1 VNDPFT
7 ANSPLNAPAGTP
19 RDGGHASLFATALS
33 QFERGADLIDLPD
46 DLRSILSQ
54 PKNEIIVNFPV
65 KMNDGHYR
73 VFRGYRI
80 QHSNLLGPYKGGVR
94 FHPMVDLDEVKALAS
109 WMTWKSALCEIPF
122 GGAKGGIS
130 FDPKALASDELERVV
145 RRFTHALGS
154 NIGPDHDI
162 PAPDLGS
169 NAQSMVWMMDTYANS
184 TGAAERQNVKSIVTG
199 KTLETGGSP
208 GREKATGQ
216 GVVFCLQHW
225 ADEVGFDLTGA
236 TVSIQGFGNV
246 GSATGRILQV
256 HGAKVVAVADHAAAI
271 ADEDGIDAFEL
282 TDWVRDHGSVAG
294 FPRAMW
300 IDPDD
305 YWAVPADVLVPA
317 ALENQVT
324 MDNVAQIQAKVI
336 VEAANGPTTPDAE
349 RALVQRGIEVLPDIL
364 VNAGGVVVS
373 YFEWLQNRSAQ
384 RWNLDDVDH
393 KLRDTLWRACDAVG
407 YLREELEVAS
417 RRDAAYAVALRRLW
431 VVYEQRGIFP

>member
-1 VNDPFT
+1 MTDT
-7 ANSPLNAPAGTP
+7 GT
-19 RDGGHASLFATALS
+19 SLFATALD
-33 QFERGADLIDLPD
+33 QFNRGADLIDLPD

-65 KMNDGHYR
+65 RMNDGTYR

-94 FHPMVDLDEVKALAS
+94 FHNMVDLDEVKALAS
-109 WMTWKSALCEIPF
+109 WMTWKSALCDIPF

-130 FDPKALASDELERVV
+130 FDPTVLETDELERVV

-184 TGAAERQNVKSIVTG
+184 TGSTERQNVKRIVTG

-225 ADEVGFDLTGA
+225 ADEVGFDLVGA

-256 HGAKVVAVADHAAAI
+256 HGARLVAVQDHGGSI
-271 ADEDGIDAFEL
+271 TDEDGIDAFEL
-282 TDWVRDHGSVAG
+282 ADWVREHGSVAG
-294 FPRAMW
+294 FPSAMW
-300 IDPDD
+300 IDDED
-305 YWAVPADVLVPA
+305 FWSVPADLLVPA

-324 MDNVAQIQAKVI
+324 AEHAGRIQARVV
-336 VEAANGPTTPDAE
+336 VEAANGPTTLEAE
-349 RALVQRGIEVLPDIL
+349 KILAQRGIDVLPDIL

-373 YFEWLQNRSAQ
+373 YFEWLQNRSAE
-384 RWNLDDVDH
+384 RWDLEDVDF
-393 KLRDTLWRACDAVG
+393 KLRETLWKACDAVVDI
-407 YLREELEVAS
+407 RKELEIQS
-417 RRDAAYAVALRRLW
+417 RRDAAYAVALRRLQ
-431 VVYEQRGIFP
+431 VVYKQRGIFP

>member
-1 VNDPFT
+1 MTDT
-7 ANSPLNAPAGTP
+7 GT
-19 RDGGHASLFATALS
+19 SLFATALD
-33 QFERGADLIDLPD
+33 QFNRGADLIDLPD

-65 KMNDGHYR
+65 RMNDGTYR

-80 QHSNLLGPYKGGVR
+80 QHSNLLGPYKGGIR
-94 FHPMVDLDEVKALAS
+94 FHNMVDLDEVKALAS
-109 WMTWKSALCEIPF
+109 WMTWKSALCDIPF

-130 FDPKALASDELERVV
+130 FDPTVLETDELERVV

-184 TGAAERQNVKSIVTG
+184 TGATERQNVKRIVTG

-225 ADEVGFDLTGA
+225 ADEVGFDLVGA

-256 HGAKVVAVADHAAAI
+256 HGARLVAVADHGGSI
-271 ADEDGIDAFEL
+271 TDEDGIDAFEL
-282 TDWVRDHGSVAG
+282 ADWVREHGSVAG
-294 FPRAMW
+294 FPSAMW
-300 IDPDD
+300 IDDED
-305 YWAVPADVLVPA
+305 FWSVPADLLVPA

-324 MDNVAQIQAKVI
+324 AEHAGRIQARVV
-336 VEAANGPTTPDAE
+336 VEAANGPTTLEAE
-349 RALVQRGIEVLPDIL
+349 KVLEQRGIDVLPDIL

-373 YFEWLQNRSAQ
+373 YFEWLQNRSAE
-384 RWNLDDVDH
+384 RWDLEDVDF
-393 KLRDTLWRACDAVG
+393 KLRETLWKACDAVVDI
-407 YLREELEVAS
+407 RKELEIQS
-417 RRDAAYAVALRRLW
+417 RRDAAYAVALRRLQ
-431 VVYEQRGIFP
+431 VVYKQRGIFP

>member
-1 VNDPFT
+1 MTDT
-7 ANSPLNAPAGTP
+7 GT
-19 RDGGHASLFATALS
+19 SLFATALD
-33 QFERGADLIDLPD
+33 QFNRGADLIDLPD
-46 DLRSILSQ
+46 DLKSILAQ

-65 KMNDGHYR
+65 RMNDGTYR

-94 FHPMVDLDEVKALAS
+94 FHNMVDLDEVKALAS
-109 WMTWKSALCEIPF
+109 WMTWKSALCDIPF

-130 FDPKALASDELERVV
+130 FDPTVLETDELERVV

-184 TGAAERQNVKSIVTG
+184 TGATERQNVKRIVTG

-225 ADEVGFDLTGA
+225 ADEVGFDLVGA

-256 HGAKVVAVADHAAAI
+256 HGARLVAVQDHGGSI
-271 ADEDGIDAFEL
+271 TDEDGIDAFEL
-282 TDWVRDHGSVAG
+282 ADWVREHSSVAG
-294 FPRAMW
+294 FPSAMW
-300 IDPDD
+300 IDDED
-305 YWAVPADVLVPA
+305 FWSVPADLLVPA

-324 MDNVAQIQAKVI
+324 AEHAGRIQARVV
-336 VEAANGPTTPDAE
+336 VEAANGPTTLEAE
-349 RALVQRGIEVLPDIL
+349 KILAQRGIDVLPDIL

-373 YFEWLQNRSAQ
+373 YFEWLQNRSAE
-384 RWNLDDVDH
+384 RWDLEDVDF
-393 KLRDTLWRACDAVG
+393 KLREILWKACDAVVDI
-407 YLREELEVAS
+407 RKELEIQS
-417 RRDAAYAVALRRLW
+417 RRDAAYAVALRRLQ
-431 VVYEQRGIFP
+431 VVYKQRGIFP

>member
-1 VNDPFT
+1 MTD
-7 ANSPLNAPAGTP
+7 AGT
-19 RDGGHASLFATALS
+19 SLFATALD
-33 QFERGADLIDLPD
+33 QFNRGADLIDLPD

-65 KMNDGHYR
+65 RMNDGTYR

-80 QHSNLLGPYKGGVR
+80 QHSNLLGPYKGGIR
-94 FHPMVDLDEVKALAS
+94 FHNMVDLDEVKALAS
-109 WMTWKSALCEIPF
+109 WMTWKSALCDIPF

-130 FDPKALASDELERVV
+130 FDPTVLETDELERVV

-184 TGAAERQNVKSIVTG
+184 TGATERQNVKRIVTG

-225 ADEVGFDLTGA
+225 ADEVGFDLVGA

-256 HGAKVVAVADHAAAI
+256 HGARLVAVADHGGSI
-271 ADEDGIDAFEL
+271 TDEDGIDAFEL
-282 TDWVRDHGSVAG
+282 ADWVQEHGSVAG
-294 FPRAMW
+294 FPSAMW
-300 IDPDD
+300 IDDED
-305 YWAVPADVLVPA
+305 FWSVPTDLLVPA

-324 MDNVAQIQAKVI
+324 AEHAGRIQARVV
-336 VEAANGPTTPDAE
+336 VEAANGPTTLEAE
-349 RALVQRGIEVLPDIL
+349 KILAQRNIDVLPDIL

-384 RWNLDDVDH
+384 RWDLEDVDF
-393 KLRDTLWRACDAVG
+393 KLREILWKACDAVVDI
-407 YLREELEVAS
+407 RKELEIQS
-417 RRDAAYAVALRRLW
+417 RRDAAYAVALRRLQ
-431 VVYEQRGIFP
+431 VVYKQRGIFP

>member
-1 VNDPFT
+1 MTDTGN
-7 ANSPLNAPAGTP
+7 
-19 RDGGHASLFATALS
+19 SLFATALD
-33 QFERGADLIDLPD
+33 QFNRGAEIIDLPD

-65 KMNDGHYR
+65 LMNDGSYR

-94 FHPMVDLDEVKALAS
+94 FHPMVDLDEVKALAT
-109 WMTWKSALCEIPF
+109 WMTWKSALCDIPF

-130 FDPKALASDELERVV
+130 FDPTTLEVDELERVV
-145 RRFTHALGS
+145 RRFTHALGT

-184 TGAAERQNVKSIVTG
+184 TGATERQNVKRIVTG

-225 ADEVGFDLTGA
+225 ADEVGFDLVGA

-256 HGAKVVAVADHAAAI
+256 HGARLVAVADHAGAI
-271 ADEDGIDAFEL
+271 TDEDGIDAFEL
-282 TDWVRDHGSVAG
+282 ADWVREHGSVAG
-294 FPRAMW
+294 FPKAMW
-300 IDPDD
+300 IDDED
-305 YWAVPADVLVPA
+305 FWSVPADILVPA
-317 ALENQVT
+317 ALENQLT
-324 MDNVAQIQAKVI
+324 AANVGRIQARVV
-336 VEAANGPTTPDAE
+336 VEAANGPTTLEAE
-349 RALVQRGIEVLPDIL
+349 KILEQRGIDVLPDIL

-384 RWNLDDVDH
+384 RWDLEDVDF
-393 KLRDTLWRACDAVG
+393 KLREILWKACDEVVDI
-407 YLREELEVAS
+407 RSELEIAS
-417 RRDAAYAVALRRLW
+417 RRDAAYAVALRRLQ

>member
-1 VNDPFT
+1 MTDST
-7 ANSPLNAPAGTP
+7 
-19 RDGGHASLFATALS
+19 SLFATALA
-33 QFERGADLIDLPD
+33 QFKRGADLIDLPD

-54 PKNEIIVNFPV
+54 PKNEVIVNFPV
-65 KMNDGHYR
+65 RMNDGSYR

-94 FHPMVDLDEVKALAS
+94 FHSLVDLDEVKALAS

-130 FDPKALASDELERVV
+130 FDPNTLEADELERVV
-145 RRFTHALGS
+145 RRFTHALGG

-184 TGAAERQNVKSIVTG
+184 TGTTERQNVKRIVTG

-225 ADEVGFDLTGA
+225 ADEVGFDLAGA
-236 TVSIQGFGNV
+236 TASLQGFGNV
-246 GSATGRILQV
+246 GSAAGRILQV
-256 HGAKVVAVADHAAAI
+256 HGARVVAVADHGGAI

-282 TDWVRDHGSVAG
+282 TDWVREHGSVAG

-305 YWAVPADVLVPA
+305 YWAVPADLLLPA
-317 ALENQVT
+317 ALENQITVE
-324 MDNVAQIQAKVI
+324 NVHQIQARVV
-336 VEAANGPTTPDAE
+336 VEAANGPTSLEAE
-349 RALVQRGIEVLPDIL
+349 QILADRGIDVLPDIL
-364 VNAGGVVVS
+364 VNAGGVIVS

-384 RWNLDDVDH
+384 RWSLEDVDF
-393 KLRDTLWRACDAVG
+393 KLRDTLWQACDSVAD
-407 YLREELEVAS
+407 LRAELEVPS
-417 RRDAAYAVALRRLW
+417 RRDAAYAVALRRLQ
-431 VVYEQRGIFP
+431 VVYKQRGIFP

>member
-1 VNDPFT
+1 
-7 ANSPLNAPAGTP
+7 
-19 RDGGHASLFATALS
+19 
-33 QFERGADLIDLPD
+33 
-46 DLRSILSQ
+46 
-54 PKNEIIVNFPV
+54 
-65 KMNDGHYR
+65 MNDGTYR

-94 FHPMVDLDEVKALAS
+94 FHNMVDLDEVKALAS
-109 WMTWKSALCEIPF
+109 WMTWKSALCDIPF

-130 FDPKALASDELERVV
+130 FDPTVLETDELERVV

-184 TGAAERQNVKSIVTG
+184 TGATERQNVKRIVTG

-225 ADEVGFDLTGA
+225 ADEVGFDLVGA

-256 HGAKVVAVADHAAAI
+256 HGARLVAVADHGGSI
-271 ADEDGIDAFEL
+271 TDEDGIDAFEL
-282 TDWVRDHGSVAG
+282 ADWVREHGSVAG
-294 FPRAMW
+294 FPSAMW
-300 IDPDD
+300 IDDED
-305 YWAVPADVLVPA
+305 FWSVPTDLLVPA

-324 MDNVAQIQAKVI
+324 AEHAGRIQARVV
-336 VEAANGPTTPDAE
+336 VEAANGPTTLEAE
-349 RALVQRGIEVLPDIL
+349 KILAQRGIDVLPDIL

-373 YFEWLQNRSAQ
+373 YFEWLQNRSAL
-384 RWNLDDVDH
+384 RWDLEDVDF
-393 KLRDTLWRACDAVG
+393 KLRETLWKACDAVVDI
-407 YLREELEVAS
+407 RKELEIQS
-417 RRDAAYAVALRRLW
+417 RRDAAYAVALRRLQ
-431 VVYEQRGIFP
+431 VVYKQRGIFP

>member
-1 VNDPFT
+1 MTDT
-7 ANSPLNAPAGTP
+7 GT
-19 RDGGHASLFATALS
+19 SLFATALD
-33 QFERGADLIDLPD
+33 QFNRGADLIDLPD

-65 KMNDGHYR
+65 RMNDGTYR

-94 FHPMVDLDEVKALAS
+94 FHNMVDLDEVKALAS
-109 WMTWKSALCEIPF
+109 WMTWKSALCDIPF

-130 FDPKALASDELERVV
+130 FDPTVLETDELERGV

-184 TGAAERQNVKSIVTG
+184 TGATERQNVKRIVTG

-225 ADEVGFDLTGA
+225 ADEVSFDLVGA

-256 HGAKVVAVADHAAAI
+256 HGARLVAVADHGGSI
-271 ADEDGIDAFEL
+271 TDEDGIDAFEL
-282 TDWVRDHGSVAG
+282 ADWVREHGSVAG
-294 FPRAMW
+294 FPSAMW
-300 IDPDD
+300 IDDED
-305 YWAVPADVLVPA
+305 FWSVPADLLVPA

-324 MDNVAQIQAKVI
+324 AEHAGRIQARVV
-336 VEAANGPTTPDAE
+336 VEAANGPTTLEAE
-349 RALVQRGIEVLPDIL
+349 KILAQRNIDVLPDIL

-373 YFEWLQNRSAQ
+373 YFEWLQNRSAL
-384 RWNLDDVDH
+384 RWDLEDVDF
-393 KLRDTLWRACDAVG
+393 KLRETLWKACDAVVDI
-407 YLREELEVAS
+407 RKELEIQS
-417 RRDAAYAVALRRLW
+417 RRDAAYAVALRRLQ
-431 VVYEQRGIFP
+431 VVYKQRGIFP

>member
-1 VNDPFT
+1 MTDT
-7 ANSPLNAPAGTP
+7 GT
-19 RDGGHASLFATALS
+19 SLFATALD
-33 QFERGADLIDLPD
+33 QFNRGADLIDLPD

-65 KMNDGHYR
+65 RMNDGTYR

-94 FHPMVDLDEVKALAS
+94 FHNMVDLDEVKALAS
-109 WMTWKSALCEIPF
+109 WMTWKSALCDIPF

-130 FDPKALASDELERVV
+130 FDPTVLETDELERVV

-184 TGAAERQNVKSIVTG
+184 TGATERQNVKRIVTG

-225 ADEVGFDLTGA
+225 ADEVGFDLVGA

-256 HGAKVVAVADHAAAI
+256 HGAKLVAVQDHGGSI
-271 ADEDGIDAFEL
+271 TDEDGIDAFEL
-282 TDWVRDHGSVAG
+282 ADWVREHGSVAG
-294 FPRAMW
+294 FPSAMW
-300 IDPDD
+300 IDDED
-305 YWAVPADVLVPA
+305 FWSVPADLLVPA

-324 MDNVAQIQAKVI
+324 AEHAGRIQARVV
-336 VEAANGPTTPDAE
+336 VEAANGPTTLEAE
-349 RALVQRGIEVLPDIL
+349 KILAQRGIDVLPDIL

-384 RWNLDDVDH
+384 RWDLEDVDF
-393 KLRDTLWRACDAVG
+393 KLRETLWKACDAVVDI
-407 YLREELEVAS
+407 RKELEIQS
-417 RRDAAYAVALRRLW
+417 RRDAAYAVALRRLQ
-431 VVYEQRGIFP
+431 VVYKQRGIFP

>member
-1 VNDPFT
+1 
-7 ANSPLNAPAGTP
+7 
-19 RDGGHASLFATALS
+19 
-33 QFERGADLIDLPD
+33 
-46 DLRSILSQ
+46 
-54 PKNEIIVNFPV
+54 
-65 KMNDGHYR
+65 MNDGTYR

-94 FHPMVDLDEVKALAS
+94 FHNMVDLDEVKALAS
-109 WMTWKSALCEIPF
+109 WMTWKSALCDIPF

-130 FDPKALASDELERVV
+130 FDPTVLETDELERVV

-184 TGAAERQNVKSIVTG
+184 TGATERQNVKRIVTG

-225 ADEVGFDLTGA
+225 ADEVGFDLVGA

-256 HGAKVVAVADHAAAI
+256 HGAKLVAVQDHGGSI
-271 ADEDGIDAFEL
+271 TDEDGIDAFEL
-282 TDWVRDHGSVAG
+282 ADWVREHGSVAG
-294 FPRAMW
+294 FPSAMW
-300 IDPDD
+300 IDDED
-305 YWAVPADVLVPA
+305 FWSVPADLLVPA

-324 MDNVAQIQAKVI
+324 AEHAGRIQARVV
-336 VEAANGPTTPDAE
+336 VEAANGPTTLEAE
-349 RALVQRGIEVLPDIL
+349 KILAQRGIDVLPDIL

-384 RWNLDDVDH
+384 RWDLEDVDF
-393 KLRDTLWRACDAVG
+393 KLRETLWKACDAVVDI
-407 YLREELEVAS
+407 RKELEIQS
-417 RRDAAYAVALRRLW
+417 RRDAAYAVALRRLQ
-431 VVYEQRGIFP
+431 VVYKQRGIFP

>member
-1 VNDPFT
+1 MTDTGN
-7 ANSPLNAPAGTP
+7 
-19 RDGGHASLFATALS
+19 SLFATALD
-33 QFERGADLIDLPD
+33 QFNRGAEIIDLPG

-65 KMNDGHYR
+65 LMNDGSYR

-94 FHPMVDLDEVKALAS
+94 FHPMVDLDEVKALAT
-109 WMTWKSALCEIPF
+109 WMTWKSALCDIPF

-130 FDPKALASDELERVV
+130 FDPTALEADELERVV
-145 RRFTHALGS
+145 RRFTHALGT

-184 TGAAERQNVKSIVTG
+184 TGATERQNVKRIVTG

-225 ADEVGFDLTGA
+225 ADEVGFDLVGA

-256 HGAKVVAVADHAAAI
+256 HGARLVAVADHAGAI
-271 ADEDGIDAFEL
+271 TDEDGIDAFEL
-282 TDWVRDHGSVAG
+282 ADWVREHGSVAG
-294 FPRAMW
+294 FPKAMW
-300 IDPDD
+300 IDDED
-305 YWAVPADVLVPA
+305 FWSVPADILVPA
-317 ALENQVT
+317 ALENQLT
-324 MDNVAQIQAKVI
+324 AANVGRIQARVV
-336 VEAANGPTTPDAE
+336 VEAANGPTTLEAE
-349 RALVQRGIEVLPDIL
+349 KILEQRGIDVLPDIL

-384 RWNLDDVDH
+384 RWDLEDVDF
-393 KLRDTLWRACDAVG
+393 KLREILWKACDEVVDI
-407 YLREELEVAS
+407 RSELEIAS
-417 RRDAAYAVALRRLW
+417 RRDAAYAVALRRLQ

>member
-1 VNDPFT
+1 MTDT
-7 ANSPLNAPAGTP
+7 GT
-19 RDGGHASLFATALS
+19 SLFATALD
-33 QFERGADLIDLPD
+33 QFNRGAEIIDLPD

-65 KMNDGHYR
+65 LMNDGSYR

-109 WMTWKSALCEIPF
+109 WMTWKSALCDIPF

-130 FDPKALASDELERVV
+130 FDPTALEADELERVV
-145 RRFTHALGS
+145 RRFTHALGT

-184 TGAAERQNVKSIVTG
+184 TGATERQNVKRIVTG

-225 ADEVGFDLTGA
+225 ADEVGFDLSGA

-246 GSATGRILQV
+246 GSATGKILQV
-256 HGAKVVAVADHAAAI
+256 HGARLVAVADHAGAI
-271 ADEDGIDAFEL
+271 TDEDGIDAFEL
-282 TDWVRDHGSVAG
+282 ADWVREHGSVAG
-294 FPRAMW
+294 FPEAMW
-300 IDPDD
+300 IDDED
-305 YWAVPADVLVPA
+305 FWSVPADILVPA

-324 MDNVAQIQAKVI
+324 AANAGRIQARVV
-336 VEAANGPTTPDAE
+336 VEAANGPTTLEAE
-349 RALVQRGIEVLPDIL
+349 KILEQRGIEVLPDIL

-384 RWNLDDVDH
+384 RWDLEDVDF
-393 KLRDTLWRACDAVG
+393 KLREILWKACGEVADI
-407 YLREELEVAS
+407 RSELKIAS
-417 RRDAAYAVALRRLW
+417 RRDAAYAVALRRLQ
-431 VVYEQRGIFP
+431 VVYQQRGIFP

>member
-1 VNDPFT
+1 MTDT
-7 ANSPLNAPAGTP
+7 GT
-19 RDGGHASLFATALS
+19 SLFATALD
-33 QFERGADLIDLPD
+33 QFNRGAEIIGLPD

-65 KMNDGHYR
+65 LMNNGTYR

-109 WMTWKSALCEIPF
+109 WMTWKSALCDIPF

-130 FDPKALASDELERVV
+130 FDPTALEADELERVV
-145 RRFTHALGS
+145 RRFTHALGT

-184 TGAAERQNVKSIVTG
+184 TGATERQSVKRIVTG

-225 ADEVGFDLTGA
+225 ADEVGFDLSGA

-246 GSATGRILQV
+246 GSATGKILQV
-256 HGAKVVAVADHAAAI
+256 HGARLVAVADHAGAI
-271 ADEDGIDAFEL
+271 TDEDGIDAFEL
-282 TDWVRDHGSVAG
+282 ADWVREHGSVAG
-294 FPRAMW
+294 FPKAMW
-300 IDPDD
+300 IDEEDF
-305 YWAVPADVLVPA
+305 WSVPADLLVPA
-317 ALENQVT
+317 ALENQIT
-324 MDNVAQIQAKVI
+324 AANVGRIQARVV
-336 VEAANGPTTPDAE
+336 VEAANGPTTLEAE
-349 RALVQRGIEVLPDIL
+349 KILEQRGIEVLPDIL

-384 RWNLDDVDH
+384 RWDLEDVDF
-393 KLRDTLWRACDAVG
+393 KLREILWKACDEVVDI
-407 YLREELEVAS
+407 RSELEIAS
-417 RRDAAYAVALRRLW
+417 RRDAAYAVALRRLQ

>member
-1 VNDPFT
+1 MTNT
-7 ANSPLNAPAGTP
+7 
-19 RDGGHASLFATALS
+19 SLFATALD
-33 QFERGADLIDLPD
+33 QFNRGADIIDLSD

-65 KMNDGHYR
+65 RMNNGTYR

-109 WMTWKSALCEIPF
+109 WMTWKSALCDIPF

-130 FDPKALASDELERVV
+130 FDPTALETDELERVI
-145 RRFTHALGS
+145 RRFTHALGT

-184 TGAAERQNVKSIVTG
+184 TGATESQNVKRIVTG

-225 ADEVGFDLTGA
+225 ADEVGFDLSGA

-256 HGAKVVAVADHAAAI
+256 HGAKLVAVADHAGAI
-271 ADEDGIDAFEL
+271 TDEDGIDAFEL
-282 TDWVRDHGSVAG
+282 ADWVREHGSVSG
-294 FPRAMW
+294 FPNAMW
-300 IDPDD
+300 IDDED
-305 YWAVPADVLVPA
+305 FWSVPADLLVPA
-317 ALENQVT
+317 ALENQIT
-324 MDNVAQIQAKVI
+324 AENVGRIQARVI
-336 VEAANGPTTPDAE
+336 VEAANGPTTLEAE
-349 RALVQRGIEVLPDIL
+349 KILKQRGIDVLPDIL

-384 RWNLDDVDH
+384 RWVLEDVDF
-393 KLRDTLWRACDAVG
+393 KLREILWKACDEVVNI
-407 YLREELEVAS
+407 RSELGIES
-417 RRDAAYAVALRRLW
+417 RRDAAYAVSLRRLQ
-431 VVYEQRGIFP
+431 VVYQQRGIFP

>member
-1 VNDPFT
+1 MTDT
-7 ANSPLNAPAGTP
+7 GT
-19 RDGGHASLFATALS
+19 SLFATALD
-33 QFERGADLIDLPD
+33 QFNRGADLIDLPG

-65 KMNDGHYR
+65 RMNDGTYR

-94 FHPMVDLDEVKALAS
+94 FHNMVDLDEVKALAS
-109 WMTWKSALCEIPF
+109 WMTWKSALCDIPF

-130 FDPKALASDELERVV
+130 FDPTVLETDELERVV

-184 TGAAERQNVKSIVTG
+184 TGATERQNVKRIVTG

-225 ADEVGFDLTGA
+225 ADEVGFDLVGA

-256 HGAKVVAVADHAAAI
+256 HGARLVAVADHGGSI
-271 ADEDGIDAFEL
+271 TDEDGIDAFEL
-282 TDWVRDHGSVAG
+282 ADWVREHSSVAG
-294 FPRAMW
+294 FPSAMW
-300 IDPDD
+300 IDDED
-305 YWAVPADVLVPA
+305 FWSVPADLLVPA

-324 MDNVAQIQAKVI
+324 AEHAGRIQARVV
-336 VEAANGPTTPDAE
+336 VEAANGPTTLEAE
-349 RALVQRGIEVLPDIL
+349 KILAQRGIDVLPDIL
-364 VNAGGVVVS
+364 VNAGGVIVS

-384 RWNLDDVDH
+384 RWDLEDVDF
-393 KLRDTLWRACDAVG
+393 KLRETLWKACDAVVDI
-407 YLREELEVAS
+407 RKELEIQS
-417 RRDAAYAVALRRLW
+417 RRDAAYAVALRRLQ
-431 VVYEQRGIFP
+431 VVYKQRGIFP

>member
-1 VNDPFT
+1 MSDSDN
-7 ANSPLNAPAGTP
+7 
-19 RDGGHASLFATALS
+19 SLFATALD
-33 QFERGADLIDLPD
+33 QFNRGADLIDLSD

-65 KMNDGHYR
+65 RLNDGSYR

-94 FHPMVDLDEVKALAS
+94 FHPMVNLDEVKALAS
-109 WMTWKSALCEIPF
+109 WMTWKSALCDIPF

-130 FDPKALASDELERVV
+130 FDPNGLEPDELERVV
-145 RRFTHALGS
+145 RRFTHALGG

-169 NAQSMVWMMDTYANS
+169 NAQSMVWMMDTYSNS
-184 TGAAERQNVKSIVTG
+184 TGATERQNVKRIVTG

-225 ADEVGFDLTGA
+225 ADEVGFDLADA
-236 TVSIQGFGNV
+236 TVTIQGFGNV
-246 GSATGRILQV
+246 GSATARILQV
-256 HGAKVVAVADHAAAI
+256 HGARVVAVSDHAGAV

-282 TDWVRDHGSVAG
+282 TDWVRERGTVAG
-294 FPRAMW
+294 FPGGMW
-300 IDPDD
+300 IEPDD
-305 YWAVPADVLVPA
+305 FWSVPADIVIPA
-317 ALENQVT
+317 ALENQIT
-324 MDNVAQIQAKVI
+324 SDNVGQVQARVI
-336 VEAANGPTTPDAE
+336 VEAANGPTTLEAE
-349 RALVQRGIEVLPDIL
+349 KILARREIDVLPDIL

-384 RWNLDDVDH
+384 RWDLDEVDF
-393 KLRDTLWRACDAVG
+393 KLREILWRACDAVVD
-407 YLREELEVAS
+407 LRAELDVTS
-417 RRDAAYAVALRRLW
+417 RRDAAYAVALRRLQ
-431 VVYEQRGIFP
+431 VVYGQRGIFP

>member
-1 VNDPFT
+1 MTDT
-7 ANSPLNAPAGTP
+7 GT
-19 RDGGHASLFATALS
+19 SLFATALD
-33 QFERGADLIDLPD
+33 QFNRGADLIDLPD

-65 KMNDGHYR
+65 RMNDGTYR

-94 FHPMVDLDEVKALAS
+94 FHNMVDLDEVKALAS
-109 WMTWKSALCEIPF
+109 WMTWKSALCDIPF

-130 FDPKALASDELERVV
+130 FDPTVLETDELERVV

-184 TGAAERQNVKSIVTG
+184 TGATERQNVKRIVTG

-225 ADEVGFDLTGA
+225 SDEVGFDLVGA

-256 HGAKVVAVADHAAAI
+256 HGARLVAVADHGGSI
-271 ADEDGIDAFEL
+271 TDEDGIDAFEL
-282 TDWVRDHGSVAG
+282 ADWVQEHGSVAG
-294 FPRAMW
+294 FPSAMW
-300 IDPDD
+300 IDDED
-305 YWAVPADVLVPA
+305 FWSVPTDLLVPA

-324 MDNVAQIQAKVI
+324 AEHAGRIQARVV
-336 VEAANGPTTPDAE
+336 VEAANGPTTLEAE
-349 RALVQRGIEVLPDIL
+349 KILAQRNIDVLPDIL

-384 RWNLDDVDH
+384 RWDLEDVDF
-393 KLRDTLWRACDAVG
+393 KLREILWKACDAVVDI
-407 YLREELEVAS
+407 RKELEIQS
-417 RRDAAYAVALRRLW
+417 RRDAAYAVALRRLQ
-431 VVYEQRGIFP
+431 VVYKQRGIFP

>member
-1 VNDPFT
+1 MTDT
-7 ANSPLNAPAGTP
+7 GT
-19 RDGGHASLFATALS
+19 SLFATALD
-33 QFERGADLIDLPD
+33 QFNRGADLIDLPD

-65 KMNDGHYR
+65 RMNDGTYR

-94 FHPMVDLDEVKALAS
+94 FHNMVDLDEVKALAS
-109 WMTWKSALCEIPF
+109 WMTWKSALCDIPF

-130 FDPKALASDELERVV
+130 FDPTVLETDELERVV

-184 TGAAERQNVKSIVTG
+184 TGATERQNVKRIVTG

-225 ADEVGFDLTGA
+225 ADEVGFDLVGA

-256 HGAKVVAVADHAAAI
+256 HGARLVAVADHAGAI
-271 ADEDGIDAFEL
+271 TDEDGIDAFEL
-282 TDWVRDHGSVAG
+282 ADWVREHGSVAG
-294 FPRAMW
+294 FPSAMW
-300 IDPDD
+300 IDDED
-305 YWAVPADVLVPA
+305 FWSVPADLLVPA

-324 MDNVAQIQAKVI
+324 AEHAGRIQARVV
-336 VEAANGPTTPDAE
+336 VEAANGPTTLEAE
-349 RALVQRGIEVLPDIL
+349 KILAQRGIDVLPDIL

-384 RWNLDDVDH
+384 RWDLEDVDF
-393 KLRDTLWRACDAVG
+393 KLRETLWKACDAVVDI
-407 YLREELEVAS
+407 RKELEIQS
-417 RRDAAYAVALRRLW
+417 RRDAAYAVALRRLQ
-431 VVYEQRGIFP
+431 VVYKQRGIFP

>member
-1 VNDPFT
+1 MTDTGN
-7 ANSPLNAPAGTP
+7 
-19 RDGGHASLFATALS
+19 SLFATALD
-33 QFERGADLIDLPD
+33 QFNRGAEIIDLPD

-65 KMNDGHYR
+65 LMNDGSYR

-94 FHPMVDLDEVKALAS
+94 FHPMVDLDEVKALAT
-109 WMTWKSALCEIPF
+109 WMTWKSALCDIPF

-130 FDPKALASDELERVV
+130 FDPTALEADELERVV
-145 RRFTHALGS
+145 RRFTHALGT

-184 TGAAERQNVKSIVTG
+184 TGATERQNVKRIVTG

-225 ADEVGFDLTGA
+225 ADEVGFDLVGA

-256 HGAKVVAVADHAAAI
+256 HGARLVAVADHAGAI
-271 ADEDGIDAFEL
+271 TDEDGIDAFEL
-282 TDWVRDHGSVAG
+282 ADWVREHGSVAG
-294 FPRAMW
+294 FPKAMW
-300 IDPDD
+300 IDDED
-305 YWAVPADVLVPA
+305 FWSVPADILVPA

-324 MDNVAQIQAKVI
+324 AANVGRIQARVV
-336 VEAANGPTTPDAE
+336 VEAANGPTTLEAE
-349 RALVQRGIEVLPDIL
+349 KILEQRGIDVLPDIL

-384 RWNLDDVDH
+384 RWDLEDVDF
-393 KLRDTLWRACDAVG
+393 KLREILWKACDEVVDI
-407 YLREELEVAS
+407 RSELEIAS
-417 RRDAAYAVALRRLW
+417 RRDAAYAVALRRLQ

>member
-1 VNDPFT
+1 MTNT
-7 ANSPLNAPAGTP
+7 
-19 RDGGHASLFATALS
+19 SLFATALD
-33 QFERGADLIDLPD
+33 QFNRGADIIDLSD

-65 KMNDGHYR
+65 RMNNGTYR

-109 WMTWKSALCEIPF
+109 WMTWKSALCDIPF

-130 FDPKALASDELERVV
+130 FDPTALEADELERVV
-145 RRFTHALGS
+145 RRFTHALGT

-184 TGAAERQNVKSIVTG
+184 TGATERQNVKRIVTG

-225 ADEVGFDLTGA
+225 ADEVGFDLSGA

-256 HGAKVVAVADHAAAI
+256 HGAKLVAVADHAGAI
-271 ADEDGIDAFEL
+271 TDEDGIDAFEL
-282 TDWVRDHGSVAG
+282 ADWVREHGSVSG
-294 FPRAMW
+294 FPNAMW
-300 IDPDD
+300 IDDED
-305 YWAVPADVLVPA
+305 FWSVPADLLVPA
-317 ALENQVT
+317 ALENQIT
-324 MDNVAQIQAKVI
+324 AENVGRIQARVI
-336 VEAANGPTTPDAE
+336 VEAANGPTTLEAE
-349 RALVQRGIEVLPDIL
+349 KILKQRGIDVLPDIL

-384 RWNLDDVDH
+384 RWVLEDVDF
-393 KLRDTLWRACDAVG
+393 KLREILWKACDEVVDI
-407 YLREELEVAS
+407 RSELGIES
-417 RRDAAYAVALRRLW
+417 RRDAAYAVALRRLQ
-431 VVYEQRGIFP
+431 VVYQQRGIFP

>member
-1 VNDPFT
+1 MTDT
-7 ANSPLNAPAGTP
+7 GT
-19 RDGGHASLFATALS
+19 SLFATALD
-33 QFERGADLIDLPD
+33 QFNRGADLIDLPD

-65 KMNDGHYR
+65 RMNDGTYR

-94 FHPMVDLDEVKALAS
+94 FHNMVDLDEVKALAS
-109 WMTWKSALCEIPF
+109 WMTWKSALCDIPF

-130 FDPKALASDELERVV
+130 FDPTDLETDELERVV

-184 TGAAERQNVKSIVTG
+184 TGATERQNVKRIVTG

-225 ADEVGFDLTGA
+225 ADEVGFDLVGA

-256 HGAKVVAVADHAAAI
+256 HGARLVAVQDHGGSI
-271 ADEDGIDAFEL
+271 TDEDGIDAFEL
-282 TDWVRDHGSVAG
+282 ADWVREHGSVAG
-294 FPRAMW
+294 FPSAMW
-300 IDPDD
+300 IDDED
-305 YWAVPADVLVPA
+305 FWSVPADLLVPA

-324 MDNVAQIQAKVI
+324 AEHAGRIQARVV
-336 VEAANGPTTPDAE
+336 VEAANGPTTLEAE
-349 RALVQRGIEVLPDIL
+349 KILAQRGIDVLPDIL

-373 YFEWLQNRSAQ
+373 YFEWLQNRSAE
-384 RWNLDDVDH
+384 RWDLEDVDF
-393 KLRDTLWRACDAVG
+393 KLREILWKACDAVVDI
-407 YLREELEVAS
+407 RKELEIQS
-417 RRDAAYAVALRRLW
+417 RRDAAYAVALRRLQ
-431 VVYEQRGIFP
+431 VVYKQRGIFP

>member
-1 VNDPFT
+1 MTDT
-7 ANSPLNAPAGTP
+7 GT
-19 RDGGHASLFATALS
+19 SLFATALD
-33 QFERGADLIDLPD
+33 QFNRGADLIDLPD

-65 KMNDGHYR
+65 RMNDGTYR

-94 FHPMVDLDEVKALAS
+94 FHNMVDLDEVKALAS
-109 WMTWKSALCEIPF
+109 WMTWKSALCDIPF

-130 FDPKALASDELERVV
+130 FDPTVLETDELERVV

-184 TGAAERQNVKSIVTG
+184 TGATERQNVKRIVTG

-225 ADEVGFDLTGA
+225 ADEVGFDLVGA

-256 HGAKVVAVADHAAAI
+256 HGARLVAVADHGGSI
-271 ADEDGIDAFEL
+271 TDEDGIDAFEL
-282 TDWVRDHGSVAG
+282 ADWVREHGSVAG
-294 FPRAMW
+294 FPSAMW
-300 IDPDD
+300 IDDED
-305 YWAVPADVLVPA
+305 FWSVPTDLLVPA

-324 MDNVAQIQAKVI
+324 AEHAGRIQARVV
-336 VEAANGPTTPDAE
+336 VEAANGPTTLEAE
-349 RALVQRGIEVLPDIL
+349 KILAQRNIDVLPDIL
-364 VNAGGVVVS
+364 VNAGGVIVS

-384 RWNLDDVDH
+384 RWDLEDVDF
-393 KLRDTLWRACDAVG
+393 KLRETLWKACDAVVDI
-407 YLREELEVAS
+407 RKELEIQS
-417 RRDAAYAVALRRLW
+417 RRDAAYAVALRRLQ
-431 VVYEQRGIFP
+431 VVYKQRGIFP

>member
-1 VNDPFT
+1 MTDT
-7 ANSPLNAPAGTP
+7 GT
-19 RDGGHASLFATALS
+19 SLFATALD
-33 QFERGADLIDLPD
+33 QFNRGAEIIDLPD

-65 KMNDGHYR
+65 LMNDGSYR

-109 WMTWKSALCEIPF
+109 WMTWKSALCDIPF

-130 FDPKALASDELERVV
+130 FDPTALEADELERVV
-145 RRFTHALGS
+145 RRFTHALGT

-184 TGAAERQNVKSIVTG
+184 TGATERQNVKRIVTG

-225 ADEVGFDLTGA
+225 ADEVGFDLVGA

-256 HGAKVVAVADHAAAI
+256 HGARLVAVADHAGAI
-271 ADEDGIDAFEL
+271 TDEDGIDAFKL
-282 TDWVRDHGSVAG
+282 ADWVREHGSVAG
-294 FPRAMW
+294 FPEAMW
-300 IDPDD
+300 IDDED
-305 YWAVPADVLVPA
+305 FWSVPADILVPA

-324 MDNVAQIQAKVI
+324 AANAGRIQARVV
-336 VEAANGPTTPDAE
+336 VEAANGPTTLEAE
-349 RALVQRGIEVLPDIL
+349 KILEQRGIDVLPDIL

-384 RWNLDDVDH
+384 RWDLEDVDF
-393 KLRDTLWRACDAVG
+393 KLREILWKACGEVADI
-407 YLREELEVAS
+407 RSELKIAS
-417 RRDAAYAVALRRLW
+417 RRDAAYAVALRRLQ
-431 VVYEQRGIFP
+431 VVYQQRGIFP

>member
-1 VNDPFT
+1 MTDT
-7 ANSPLNAPAGTP
+7 GT
-19 RDGGHASLFATALS
+19 SLFATALD
-33 QFERGADLIDLPD
+33 QFNRGAEIIDLPD

-65 KMNDGHYR
+65 LMNDGSYR

-109 WMTWKSALCEIPF
+109 WMTWKSALCDIPF

-130 FDPKALASDELERVV
+130 FDPTALEADELERVV
-145 RRFTHALGS
+145 RRFTHALGT

-184 TGAAERQNVKSIVTG
+184 TGATERQNVKRIVTG

-225 ADEVGFDLTGA
+225 ADEVGFDLVGA

-256 HGAKVVAVADHAAAI
+256 HGARLVAVADHAGAI
-271 ADEDGIDAFEL
+271 TDEDGIDAFKL
-282 TDWVRDHGSVAG
+282 ADWVREHGSVAG
-294 FPRAMW
+294 FPEAMW
-300 IDPDD
+300 IDDED
-305 YWAVPADVLVPA
+305 FWSVPADILVPA

-324 MDNVAQIQAKVI
+324 AANAGRIQARVV
-336 VEAANGPTTPDAE
+336 VEAANGPTTLEAE
-349 RALVQRGIEVLPDIL
+349 KILEQRGIEVLPDIL

-384 RWNLDDVDH
+384 RWDLEDVDF
-393 KLRDTLWRACDAVG
+393 KLREILWKACGEVADI
-407 YLREELEVAS
+407 RSELKIAS
-417 RRDAAYAVALRRLW
+417 RRDAAYAVALRRLQ
-431 VVYEQRGIFP
+431 VVYQQRGIFP

>member
-1 VNDPFT
+1 MTDST
-7 ANSPLNAPAGTP
+7 
-19 RDGGHASLFATALS
+19 SLFATALA
-33 QFERGADLIDLPD
+33 QFKRGADLIDLPD

-54 PKNEIIVNFPV
+54 PKNEVIVNFPV
-65 KMNDGHYR
+65 RMNDGSYR

-94 FHPMVDLDEVKALAS
+94 FHPLVDLDEVKALAS

-130 FDPKALASDELERVV
+130 FDPNTLEADELERVV
-145 RRFTHALGS
+145 RRFTHALGG

-184 TGAAERQNVKSIVTG
+184 TGTTERQNVKRIVTG

-225 ADEVGFDLTGA
+225 ADEVGFDLAGA
-236 TVSIQGFGNV
+236 TASLQGFGNV
-246 GSATGRILQV
+246 GSAAGRILQV
-256 HGAKVVAVADHAAAI
+256 HGVRIVAVADHGGAI

-282 TDWVRDHGSVAG
+282 TDWVREHGSVAG

-305 YWAVPADVLVPA
+305 YWAVPTDLLLPA
-317 ALENQVT
+317 ALENQIT
-324 MDNVAQIQAKVI
+324 IENVHQIQARVV
-336 VEAANGPTTPDAE
+336 VEAANGPTSLEAE
-349 RALVQRGIEVLPDIL
+349 QVLADRGIDVLPDIL
-364 VNAGGVVVS
+364 VNAGGVIVS

-384 RWNLDDVDH
+384 RWSLEDVDF
-393 KLRDTLWRACDAVG
+393 KLRDTLWQACDAVTS
-407 YLREELEVAS
+407 LRAELEAPS
-417 RRDAAYAVALRRLW
+417 RRDAAYAVALRRLQ
-431 VVYEQRGIFP
+431 VVYQQRGIFP

>member
-1 VNDPFT
+1 MTDTGN
-7 ANSPLNAPAGTP
+7 
-19 RDGGHASLFATALS
+19 SLFATALD
-33 QFERGADLIDLPD
+33 QFNRGAEIIDLPG

-65 KMNDGHYR
+65 LMNDGSYR

-94 FHPMVDLDEVKALAS
+94 FHPMVNLDEVKALAS
-109 WMTWKSALCEIPF
+109 WMTWKSALCDIPF

-130 FDPKALASDELERVV
+130 FDPTALEVDELERVV
-145 RRFTHALGS
+145 RRFTHALGT

-184 TGAAERQNVKSIVTG
+184 TGATERQNVKRIVTG

-225 ADEVGFDLTGA
+225 ADEVGFDLVGA

-256 HGAKVVAVADHAAAI
+256 HGARLVAVADHAGAI
-271 ADEDGIDAFEL
+271 TDEDGIDAFEL
-282 TDWVRDHGSVAG
+282 ADWVREHGSVAG
-294 FPRAMW
+294 FPKAMW
-300 IDPDD
+300 IDDED
-305 YWAVPADVLVPA
+305 FWSVPADILVPA
-317 ALENQVT
+317 ALENQLT
-324 MDNVAQIQAKVI
+324 AANVGRIQARVV
-336 VEAANGPTTPDAE
+336 VEAANGPTTLEAE
-349 RALVQRGIEVLPDIL
+349 KILEQRGIDVLPDIL

-384 RWNLDDVDH
+384 RWDLEDVDF
-393 KLRDTLWRACDAVG
+393 KLREILWKACDEVVDI
-407 YLREELEVAS
+407 RSELEIAS
-417 RRDAAYAVALRRLW
+417 RRDAAYAVALRRLQ

>member
-1 VNDPFT
+1 MTDT
-7 ANSPLNAPAGTP
+7 GT
-19 RDGGHASLFATALS
+19 SLFATALD
-33 QFERGADLIDLPD
+33 QFNRGADLIDLPD

-65 KMNDGHYR
+65 RMNDGTYR

-94 FHPMVDLDEVKALAS
+94 FHNMVDLDEVKALAS
-109 WMTWKSALCEIPF
+109 WMTWKSALCDIPF

-130 FDPKALASDELERVV
+130 FDPTVLETDELERVV

-184 TGAAERQNVKSIVTG
+184 TGATERQNVKRIVTG

-225 ADEVGFDLTGA
+225 ADEVGFDLVGA

-256 HGAKVVAVADHAAAI
+256 HGARLVAVQDHGGSI
-271 ADEDGIDAFEL
+271 TDEDGIDAFEL
-282 TDWVRDHGSVAG
+282 ADWVREHGSVAG
-294 FPRAMW
+294 FPSAMW
-300 IDPDD
+300 IDDED
-305 YWAVPADVLVPA
+305 FWSVPADLLVPA

-324 MDNVAQIQAKVI
+324 AEHAGRIQARVV
-336 VEAANGPTTPDAE
+336 VEAANGPTTLEAE
-349 RALVQRGIEVLPDIL
+349 KILAQRNIDVLPDIL

-384 RWNLDDVDH
+384 RWDLEDVDF
-393 KLRDTLWRACDAVG
+393 KLRETLWKACDAVVDI
-407 YLREELEVAS
+407 RKELEIQS
-417 RRDAAYAVALRRLW
+417 RRDAAYAVALRRLQ
-431 VVYEQRGIFP
+431 VVYKQRGIFP

>member
-1 VNDPFT
+1 MSDSQT
-7 ANSPLNAPAGTP
+7 
-19 RDGGHASLFATALS
+19 SLFATALD
-33 QFERGADLIDLPD
+33 QFNRGADLIDLSD

-65 KMNDGHYR
+65 RLNDGTYR

-109 WMTWKSALCEIPF
+109 WMTWKSALCDIPF

-130 FDPKALASDELERVV
+130 FDPDGLEPDELERVV
-145 RRFTHALGS
+145 RRFTHALGG

-184 TGAAERQNVKSIVTG
+184 TGVTERQNVKRIVTG

-225 ADEVGFDLTGA
+225 ADEVGFDLAGA

-246 GSATGRILQV
+246 GSATARILQV
-256 HGAKVVAVADHAAAI
+256 HGARVVAVSDHAGTV

-282 TDWVRDHGSVAG
+282 TDWVSERGSVAG
-294 FPRAMW
+294 FPGGMW
-300 IDPDD
+300 IDTDD
-305 YWAVPADVLVPA
+305 FWTVPADIVVPA
-317 ALENQVT
+317 ALENQIT
-324 MDNVAQIQAKVI
+324 ADNAGRIQAKVI
-336 VEAANGPTTPDAE
+336 VEAANGPTTLDAE
-349 RALVQRGIEVLPDIL
+349 KILAQRDIDVLPDIL

-373 YFEWLQNRSAQ
+373 YFEWLQNRSAE
-384 RWNLDDVDH
+384 RWDLDDVDF
-393 KLRDTLWRACDAVG
+393 KLRETLWKACDAVVD
-407 YLREELEVAS
+407 LRAELEVSS
-417 RRDAAYAVALRRLW
+417 RRDAAYAVALRRLQ
-431 VVYEQRGIFP
+431 VVYGQRGIFP

>member
-1 VNDPFT
+1 MSD
-7 ANSPLNAPAGTP
+7 SPT
-19 RDGGHASLFATALS
+19 SLFATALD
-33 QFERGADLIDLPD
+33 QFNRGADLIDLSD

-65 KMNDGHYR
+65 RLNNGTYR

-109 WMTWKSALCEIPF
+109 WMTWKSALCDIPF

-130 FDPKALASDELERVV
+130 FDPSGLETDELERVV
-145 RRFTHALGS
+145 RRFTHALGG

-184 TGAAERQNVKSIVTG
+184 TGVTERQNVKRIVTG

-225 ADEVGFDLTGA
+225 ADEVGFNLSGA

-246 GSATGRILQV
+246 GSATARILQV
-256 HGAKVVAVADHAAAI
+256 HGARVVAVSDHAGTV

-282 TDWVRDHGSVAG
+282 TDWVRERGSVAG
-294 FPRAMW
+294 FPGGMW
-300 IDPDD
+300 IDTDD
-305 YWAVPADVLVPA
+305 FWAVPADIVIPA
-317 ALENQVT
+317 ALENQIT
-324 MDNVAQIQAKVI
+324 ADNVGRIQAKVI
-336 VEAANGPTTPDAE
+336 VEAANGPTTLEAE
-349 RALVQRGIEVLPDIL
+349 KILAQRGIEVLPDIL

-384 RWNLDDVDH
+384 RWNLDDVDF
-393 KLRDTLWRACDAVG
+393 KLRETLWKACDAVVD
-407 YLREELEVAS
+407 LRAELEVSS
-417 RRDAAYAVALRRLW
+417 RRDAAYAVALRRLQ
-431 VVYEQRGIFP
+431 VVYGQRGIFP

>member
-1 VNDPFT
+1 MTDT
-7 ANSPLNAPAGTP
+7 T
-19 RDGGHASLFATALS
+19 SLFATALA
-33 QFERGADLIDLPD
+33 QFKRGADLIDLPD

-54 PKNEIIVNFPV
+54 PKNEVIVNFPV
-65 KMNDGHYR
+65 RKNDGSYR

-94 FHPMVDLDEVKALAS
+94 FHPLVNLDEVKALAS

-130 FDPKALASDELERVV
+130 FDPNTLEVDELERVV
-145 RRFTHALGS
+145 RRFTHALGE

-184 TGAAERQNVKSIVTG
+184 TGAAERQNVKRVVTG

-208 GREKATGQ
+208 GRDKATGQ
-216 GVVFCLQHW
+216 GLMFCLQHW

-236 TVSIQGFGNV
+236 SAIVQGWGNV
-246 GSATGRILQV
+246 GSAVGRLLQV
-256 HGAKVVAVADHAAAI
+256 HGTTIRAVADAGGAV
-271 ADEDGIDAFEL
+271 ADPGGIDAFAL
-282 TDWVRDHGSVAG
+282 TEWVVEHGTVVGYPNAEPVEPEE
-294 FPRAMW
+294 F
-300 IDPDD
+300 
-305 YWAVPADVLVPA
+305 WAVDSDVVVPA

-324 MDNVAQIQAKVI
+324 AEVAAQLTGRVV
-336 VEAANGPTTPDAE
+336 VEAANGPTTLEAE
-349 RALVQRGIEVLPDIL
+349 EVLTERGIDVLPDIL

-384 RWNLDDVDH
+384 RWNLDEVDVE
-393 KLRDTLWRACDAVG
+393 LRDVMVRACDAVVN
-407 YLREELEVAS
+407 LREELAITS
-417 RRDAAYAVALRRLW
+417 RRDAAYALALRRLET
-431 VVYEQRGIFP
+431 VYQQRGIFP